1 MTEEPLSNTFQLPGC
16 EQLTLAGL
24 IEAAAG
30 LSNAGQTST
39 ARQLYEVW
47 IDHNPDHSQLY
58 VAHFNC
64 AALAG
69 QMQDQA
75 AAAASLGEAIRLNPD
90 FAPAYINLGR
100 IHEQSGATAQ
110 AVELWRL
117 AVSRP
122 APINATTI
130 QYATTALT
138 QIARVLNASQQSEG
152 AEDAVRQCLEI
163 NPRQTDIIEQYTAL
177 RLAQC
182 KWPIAT
188 SSEFLDRKVLLGGT
202 NPLSMA
208 VYTDDPLLQL
218 ASAYR
223 YVKRS
228 SWDGPHD

>member
-1 MTEEPLSNTFQLPGC
+1 MWRISIAPRWPAKCRTRPQPRRLS
-16 EQLTLAGL
+16 
-24 IEAAAG
+24 
-30 LSNAGQTST
+30 
-39 ARQLYEVW
+39 ARR
-47 IDHNPDHSQLY
+47 S
-58 VAHFNC
+58 
-64 AALAG
+64 
-69 QMQDQA
+69 
-75 AAAASLGEAIRLNPD
+75 RLNPD

-100 IHEQSGATAQ
+100 IHEQAGAADQ
-110 AVELWRL
+110 AVELWRT

-122 APINATTI
+122 APVSASAI

-138 QIARVLNASQQSEG
+138 QIARVMGASQQGEA

-188 SSEFLDRKVLLGGT
+188 SSEFLDRKVLLEGT

-228 SWDGPHD
+228 SWDGPHDGQNDRRHADIDLSGRRPRVLAIFRPICAITPSAI